1 MEIKLNEVQLDEI
14 ETLEETVTPA
24 WGVICKGGWGVI
36 CW

>member
-1 MEIKLNEVQLDEI
+1 MEIKEVMIDEI

-24 WGVICKGGWGVI
+24 WGVICKGGSFGLI

>member
-1 MEIKLNEVQLDEI
+1 MEIKEVMIDEI

-24 WGVICKGGWGVI
+24 VGFVCKGFGFI